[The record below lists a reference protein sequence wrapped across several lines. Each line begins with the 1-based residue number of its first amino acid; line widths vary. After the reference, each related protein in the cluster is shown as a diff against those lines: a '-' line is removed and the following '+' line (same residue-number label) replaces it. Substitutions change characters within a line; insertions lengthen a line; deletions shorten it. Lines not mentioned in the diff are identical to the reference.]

1 MTDEVTGT
9 TEAPAIGAQSAAE
22 PARGPSIRDALE
34 AAYEKADS
42 GAPETAPTGEVQASA
57 DVEAT
62 DAEVAPA
69 SEASA
74 TTSPRPEH
82 WSEEDWAD
90 LQKLPPA
97 QQQYVLKKEKEFQAG
112 FTRKSEALAE
122 QRKRVEAFERT
133 LGDLRAQYAPQA
145 DESQWQQ
152 TLVQTMPML
161 VQYYASL
168 QRDPLET
175 LTRLA
180 ESYGITDKLTERLAG
195 LDTDEGAKAL
205 RRKEQ
210 EIADREARLQAETQ
224 KARRESLEATINS
237 FREAKDESGNLKHPY
252 FADVETEMATLIAAN
267 PKLTLDDAY
276 DRAVKIVKHDEI
288 LAQAKERAKA
298 EAEAAR
304 RAKIKD
310 VRKPP
315 VPNGRSGRPQAKTY
329 GSTRE
334 ALLDAFAQYE
344 TQA

>member
-1 MTDEVTGT
+1 MTDEV
-9 TEAPAIGAQSAAE
+9 AVQDSPAIGTQSAE
-22 PARGPSIRDALE
+22 PAKGPSIREALE
-34 AAYEKADS
+34 AAYAEQDS
-42 GAPETAPTGEVQASA
+42 GAPDTAPTGEEQTSA

-82 WSEEDWAD
+82 WSDEDWAD

-97 QQQYVLKKEKEFQAG
+97 QQQYVLKKEKELQAG
-112 FTRKSEALAE
+112 FTRKTEELAQ

-133 LGDLRAQYAPQA
+133 LSDLRAQYAPQA
-145 DESQWQQ
+145 DETQWQQ

-195 LDTDEGAKAL
+195 LDTDENARTL

-224 KARRESLEATINS
+224 RARRESLEATINS
-237 FREAKDESGNLKHPY
+237 FRDAKDESGNLKHPY
-252 FADVETEMATLIAAN
+252 FADVESEMATLIAAN
-267 PKLTLDDAY
+267 PKLTLEDAY
-276 DRAVKIVKHDEI
+276 DRAVKIVKYDD
-288 LAQAKERAKA
+288 LVAKERERAKA

-315 VPNGRSGRPQAKTY
+315 APNGRAAKAEFKLPDN
-329 GSTRE
+329 RRD
-334 ALLDAFAQYE
+334 AIRAVWDQLDNRA
-344 TQA
+344 

>member
-1 MTDEVTGT
+1 MTDEVA
-9 TEAPAIGAQSAAE
+9 TESPAIGAQSAE
-22 PARGPSIRDALE
+22 PAKGSSIRDALE
-34 AAYEKADS
+34 AAFEANES
-42 GAPETAPTGEVQASA
+42 GAPETTPTGEAETSA

-62 DAEVAPA
+62 DVEVAPE

-82 WSEEDWAD
+82 WSEQDWAD
-90 LQKLPPA
+90 LQKLPKA
-97 QQQYVLKKEKEFQAG
+97 QQEYVLRREKEIQAG
-112 FTRKSEALAE
+112 FTRKTEALAE

-133 LGDLRAQYAPQA
+133 LSDLRAQYAPQA
-145 DESQWQQ
+145 DETQWQQ

-195 LDTDEGAKAL
+195 LDTDENARTL
-205 RRKEQ
+205 RKKEQ

-224 KARRESLEATINS
+224 KARREALEATINQ

-252 FADVETEMATLIAAN
+252 FADVESEMATLIAAN
-267 PKLTLDDAY
+267 PRLSLDDAY

-288 LAQAKERAKA
+288 LAKERERAKA

-315 VPNGRSGRPQAKTY
+315 QPNGRAGKTEFKLPDN
-329 GSTRE
+329 RRD
-334 ALLDAFAQYE
+334 AIRAVWDQLDNRA
-344 TQA
+344 